1 MNRRPTALIIIAAVA
16 VLAIVLA
23 GSRLP
28 AALAHGIG
36 TPQVLNAPAGPYMLS
51 AWTDPDPLRADETHV
66 VVAVIDPDTREM
78 IVSGVEVAV
87 TMTSMDDPSVVH
99 RAVAGTD
106 SVNQLLYAAE
116 FNGRVSEG
124 PWRVGVMAT
133 GAQGTSDEVVF
144 EVEIDPARGNRWLW
158 IGLGGMAVLVA
169 GWLFLSMQPERPAR
183 AARRR
188 RAAG

>member
-1 MNRRPTALIIIAAVA
+1 MKRRPTALITIAAAA
-16 VLAIVLA
+16 VLAIALA

-36 TPQVLNAPAGPYMLS
+36 TPQVLNAPAGPYILS

-87 TMTSMDDPSVVH
+87 TMTSMDDPSVIL
-99 RAVAGTD
+99 REVAGTD

-124 PWRVGVMAT
+124 AWRVGVVAT
-133 GAQGTSDEVVF
+133 GAQGTSDEVTF
-144 EVEIDPARGNRWLW
+144 EVEIDPARGNNWLW

-183 AARRR
+183 VARRR

>member
-1 MNRRPTALIIIAAVA
+1 MKRRPTALITIAAVA
-16 VLAIVLA
+16 VLAIALA

-87 TMTSMDDPSVVH
+87 TMTSLDAPSVIL
-99 RAVAGTD
+99 REVAGTD

-116 FNGRVSEG
+116 FNGQVSEG
-124 PWRVGVMAT
+124 AWRVGVVAT
-133 GAQGTSDEVVF
+133 GAQGTSDEVTF

-169 GWLFLSMQPERPAR
+169 GWLFLSMQPEQPAR

-188 RAAG
+188 RAAR